1 MPVQLSFADE
11 RVLAVMAHPD
21 DAELLCAGTLA
32 RARADGAAIGLCVL
46 CRGDKGQPVT
56 PVAELARQRRQ
67 ETTEAAELLGAQT
80 MYGDFADGELTDDY
94 ASRMRLVEIFRRF
107 RPTLVIAHAPGDYH
121 ADHRAASAL
130 AESASWFCSSR
141 GHRTPSPPLETPPAL
156 WFCDALEM
164 LGFEPTFYVD
174 VSEYVDLK
182 RRMLDCHRSQLQR
195 SGDRDYTPLEHLLV
209 RQAAARGS
217 QAGSA
222 AAEAFRQH
230 QALLR
235 TRAW

>member
-141 GHRTPSPPLETPPAL
+141 GHRTPPPHYRGMGGRSRLRSSPLPPDTL
-156 WFCDALEM
+156 R
-164 LGFEPTFYVD
+164 GFSPD
-174 VSEYVDLK
+174 KK
-182 RRMLDCHRSQLQR
+182 RGLIWR
-195 SGDRDYTPLEHLLV
+195 
-209 RQAAARGS
+209 
-217 QAGSA
+217 
-222 AAEAFRQH
+222 
-230 QALLR
+230 LLR
-235 TRAW
+235 RSRSF